1 MTGVD
6 VHTSVRGMAH
16 LSGEYCSN
24 DYPSFFMDL
33 LYASLPNKMG
43 SLLREQPGTLVQM
56 FYLADVVEH
65 QQWSVF

>member
-1 MTGVD
+1 
-6 VHTSVRGMAH
+6 
-16 LSGEYCSN
+16 
-24 DYPSFFMDL
+24 MDL

-56 FYLADVVEH
+56 FYLVDVVEH